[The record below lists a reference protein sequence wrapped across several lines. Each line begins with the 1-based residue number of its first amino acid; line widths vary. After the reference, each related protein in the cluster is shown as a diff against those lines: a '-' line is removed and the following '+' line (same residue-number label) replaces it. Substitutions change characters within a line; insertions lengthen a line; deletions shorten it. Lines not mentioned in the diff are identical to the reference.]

1 MGGRRA
7 KALSLYRAILRTART
22 WEGGAAEQA
31 YIREEAGAL
40 FRKNRGATDPETID
54 AKLFEASSRLEL
66 GVHYQIPYP
75 RHYYMVQGST
85 AKKPAPLQV
94 SQSPRASA
102 RARARAPR
110 PRIPPTPPPT
120 HPTHTARPVPSRPRA
135 DRPARDCG
143 VAAAAVHAQP
153 HRG

>member
-22 WEGGAAEQA
+22 WEGGAEEQA

-85 AKKPAPLQV
+85 AKKPAPLQPLYMH
-94 SQSPRASA
+94 SLTEDTKADLKRRTEHLRALA
-102 RARARAPR
+102 KGAMK
-110 PRIPPTPPPT
+110 
-120 HPTHTARPVPSRPRA
+120 
-135 DRPARDCG
+135 
-143 VAAAAVHAQP
+143 
-153 HRG
+153 

>member
-22 WEGGAAEQA
+22 WEGGAEEQA

-94 SQSPRASA
+94 SESARASA

-110 PRIPPTPPPT
+110 PRIPPTPTP
-120 HPTHTARPVPSRPRA
+120 HTPHTQRA
-135 DRPARDCG
+135 CALAPAR
-143 VAAAAVHAQP
+143 
-153 HRG
+153 